1 MVHSCTM
8 GLWVASCYVVMA
20 LLLTAT
26 AAAGPIGPRFT
37 SFLGFD
43 GAFDGVHLSAGVD
56 ATLGSHVDGRGIAL
70 RATGGTGLSKFRAD
84 PLLPD
89 RIVEVTKS
97 ARLLVGWRESG
108 SWGVATLFLG
118 GAMEGRRI
126 VPALPDPQ
134 TGFRFGPAVVL
145 DAWLKPMDRLAV
157 HVFADATTAYRA
169 ATLRV
174 APGYDIHDGIFV
186 GPEATLGFHHGTL
199 RTRIGLHATGL
210 RLGPVRVR
218 LSGGWAMDRG
228 GRSGPYGALSAWRS
242 Y

>member
-1 MVHSCTM
+1 MR
-8 GLWVASCYVVMA
+8 LWMASCYVIFG
-20 LLLTAT
+20 LLSPVSAG
-26 AAAGPIGPRFT
+26 AGPVGPRFT
-37 SFLGFD
+37 SFLGVE
-43 GAFDGVHLSAGVD
+43 GAFDGLHLSAGVD
-56 ATLGSHVDGRGIAL
+56 ATLGSHVDGRGFAL

-89 RIVEVTKS
+89 RIVEVTQS
-97 ARLLVGWRESG
+97 ARLLIGWRETG
-108 SWGVATLFLG
+108 AWGVATLFIG
-118 GAMEGRRI
+118 GAMEGRRL
-126 VPALPDPQ
+126 VPALPDANS
-134 TGFRFGPAVVL
+134 GLRYGPAIVL
-145 DAWLKPMDRLAV
+145 DAWLRPMDRVAV
-157 HVFADATTAYRA
+157 QVFADYTTAYGA

-186 GPEATLGFHHGTL
+186 GPEATLSFHHGTL
-199 RTRIGLHATGL
+199 RTRVGLHATGL